1 MKIDVFCE
9 VEKARPWGPGHEYQ
23 LMKETLA
30 QAELADQVGFDCW
43 WQVEH
48 HTAEEMSYSSAP
60 DIMLSAIAQRTR
72 RIRVGHSAVLAPHNF
87 AHPIRIAERAATLDL
102 LSDGRLEMG
111 FARSTIPEWR
121 VFQIPPE
128 DTKAQL
134 QETLRMVPKMWTTDR
149 FTYKSDRFEINDRPI
164 IPKPLQKPH
173 PPMWMAAGSPD
184 SFVVA
189 GQNGIGVLG
198 VTIFTPIDAMAGL
211 ITMYRDAIKDARP
224 AGSFINNQAGVFT
237 FVHCAE
243 TTKKAIE
250 NGAAEAAAWYCN
262 TIVKFFELQEMM
274 KSVAETGVPS
284 APGQANE
291 TAGAG
296 LVAPIAA
303 PASNA
308 PADPNQAAALELVA
322 KLARNEQVSGEEVY
336 EVLNTQDSVIIGDP
350 ETCRKKMERYRD
362 IGCDRLLCFQQVG
375 ALSHDAI
382 MESTRLVGRHLIP
395 QFSPK

>member
-1 MKIDVFCE
+1 LKIDVFCE

-23 LMKETLA
+23 LMKETLSQA
-30 QAELADQVGFDCW
+30 QAADDAGFDCW

-60 DIMLSAIAQRTR
+60 DVMLSAIAQRTK

-134 QETLRMVPKMWTTDR
+134 KETLRMVPQMWLNER
-149 FTYKSDRFEINDRPI
+149 FTYKSNRFEINDRPI

-173 PPMWMAAGSPD
+173 PPLWMAAGSPD
-184 SFVVA
+184 SFQLA

-198 VTIFTPIDAMAGL
+198 VTIFTPIDAMGELLA
-211 ITMYRDAIKDARP
+211 MYREAIKTCDP
-224 AGSFINNQAGVFT
+224 AGAFINNQTGVFT

-262 TIVKFFELQEMM
+262 TIVEFFELQEMM
-274 KSVAETGVPS
+274 RSVAETGKPS
-284 APGQANE
+284 GPEA
-291 TAGAG
+291 AGAG
-296 LVAPIAA
+296 LVAPISA
-303 PASNA
+303 PTA
-308 PADPNQAAALELVA
+308 PTAPTPPPDPNQVAAMQLVA
-322 KLARNEQVSGEEVY
+322 KLARNEHVSGEEVY
-336 EVLNTQDSVIIGDP
+336 EVLNAQDSVIIGDP

-375 ALSHDAI
+375 ALSHDSI
-382 MESTRLVGRHLIP
+382 LESIRLVGRHLIP

>member
-1 MKIDVFCE
+1 LKIDVFCE

-23 LMKETLA
+23 LMKETMA
-30 QAELADQVGFDCW
+30 QAEAADAAGFDCW

-60 DIMLSAIAQRTR
+60 DIMLSAIAQRTK

-128 DTKAQL
+128 ETKAQL
-134 QETLRMVPKMWTTDR
+134 QETLRMVPKMWTNER

-164 IPKPLQKPH
+164 IPKPLQQPH

-184 SFVVA
+184 SFVTA
-189 GQNGIGVLG
+189 GQNGVGVLG
-198 VTIFTPIDAMAGL
+198 VTIFTQIEAMADL
-211 ITMYRDAIKDARP
+211 LKMYREAIKDANP
-224 AGSFINNQAGVFT
+224 AGSFINNQTGVFT

-262 TIVKFFELQEMM
+262 TIVRFFELQEMM
-274 KSVAETGVPS
+274 RSVAETGLPTG
-284 APGQANE
+284 PGKDN
-291 TAGAG
+291 AGAG

-303 PASNA
+303 PAPAA
-308 PADPNQAAALELVA
+308 PADPHQAAAMELVA
-322 KLARNEQVSGEEVY
+322 RLARDEQVSGEEVY
-336 EVLNTQDSVIIGDP
+336 EVLNSQDSIIIGDP

-375 ALSHDAI
+375 GLTHDSI